1 MSSSALAIVGDC
13 FARITVPLY
22 EESHPFPETLPW
34 FRLPRHRSQ
43 VHAALEQRPG
53 VGWVVLS
60 LLEDAGIAEGL
71 KPRRTDDIVAAES
84 GRSVPSSSHQLDA
97 WLRGSEMYDV
107 VADRDEAPG
116 SQRFSHNS
124 HHCWLQAKMAMMF
137 VQNLWHCDG
146 VSDGFR
152 HRSRIRYLHYGVISF
167 IPKLLH
173 MQYVVQDASCALLPS
188 VAVAGAREACML
200 LAGLVGWYSL
210 DRVTEAN
217 LYVLEDPKVS
227 GGLFKLLSSLI
238 LACYLC
244 PVLFFGQ
251 AQLVAEGLAVIISCY
266 YSLWVPLMDSSTDT
280 TRCVHHLWCLMAFV
294 RLAWEGAELN
304 GPMGYCI
311 ALSVVEGTI
320 LRVLLW
326 CFHKKEGLQPLNQA
340 EVDLCKRQLHLRSRF
355 LDAFARPTST
365 SRHTSLEGQE
375 HLRVATAPHTQHDL
389 ARPRTTN
396 NSGKETQEVRQADPV
411 EAFDRLFCRLEGQEG
426 CISALS
432 LAYSVKRSWLH
443 RRSLARGQ
451 MMFSYYCRKRDMA
464 PSVVW
469 HILEFV
475 GDASCSEDEG
485 DTSTQKESA
494 NSSLTSIEF
503 VKRGLFHFL
512 QPC

>member
-1 MSSSALAIVGDC
+1 
-13 FARITVPLY
+13 
-22 EESHPFPETLPW
+22 
-34 FRLPRHRSQ
+34 
-43 VHAALEQRPG
+43 
-53 VGWVVLS
+53 
-60 LLEDAGIAEGL
+60 
-71 KPRRTDDIVAAES
+71 
-84 GRSVPSSSHQLDA
+84 
-97 WLRGSEMYDV
+97 MYDV

-340 EVDLCKRQLHLRSRF
+340 EV
-355 LDAFARPTST
+355 
-365 SRHTSLEGQE
+365 
-375 HLRVATAPHTQHDL
+375 
-389 ARPRTTN
+389 PRCVCAAHIDQPAHFP
-396 NSGKETQEVRQADPV
+396 GGQADPV